1 MDFETANENLVALR
15 ELKASQGWSIV
26 EAYLETRAQALTQQ
40 ALAPGEPT
48 YAHSA
53 ARERGNEIGNLFTF
67 LASSEANF
75 AARCHELAE
84 EISDTTDTDATS

>member
-1 MDFETANENLVALR
+1 MDFDTANENLVALR
-15 ELKASQGWSIV
+15 DLKASPGWSIV
-26 EAYLETRAQALTQQ
+26 ESYFESRAQTLSEA

-48 YAHSA
+48 YAHAA
-53 ARERGNEIGNLFTF
+53 ARERANEIANLFIF

-84 EISDTTDTDATS
+84 EITDTDATA